1 MEKLTTTTGK
11 EFECDYFVTI
21 PYPQQTYFR
30 IKNTPID
37 TVAKVFSDSRET
49 NEDKPETLVQQFD
62 EPADVAILD
71 GALTSIIPCSLL
83 PAIERINLSCA

>member
-1 MEKLTTTTGK
+1 MDKLKTAIGK

-49 NEDKPETLVQQFD
+49 NEIVCGDYTIKNYTKLIV
-62 EPADVAILD
+62 
-71 GALTSIIPCSLL
+71 IIPEGD
-83 PAIERINLSCA
+83 AIKVCLAKE